1 MFRRDHCFCILCALM
16 GLVLA
21 WLLGFHAVPDASAQ
35 GKPAPSRP
43 ASFINDVAPILKEN
57 CFACHDAK
65 KRKGKLEMTSYATF
79 RKGGSKEDPVVAGK
93 PGESLIIDLLTRK
106 GAGRMPPREAGEPL
120 PKEKVDIIARWIQEG
135 ARLDAGLN
143 PKAELMRELRIRW
156 RPPVPPTAYKFPA
169 NINALVFTPDNKKV
183 IVGGYH
189 EVTVW
194 DAATGKLEKRV
205 YTRSERAYTMLF
217 LPDGKLAIAGGLPGQ
232 EGNVRIYNIAA
243 PGKMENGVAIL
254 DGVNDRNVFI
264 AELLDTDDTVFALAL
279 APGGKKI
286 ASGGVDRLVRVWDIS
301 AGYTQAKLEHAI
313 ENHADW
319 VFGVM
324 FSPDG
329 KKLVTASRDKTAKL
343 WDLEAKE
350 SVLTFPDHQNTVYDV
365 AIMKDGKTGISVSED
380 KNIRYWHTTDQS
392 KQLGK
397 QIRVSGGH
405 GKGVFKV
412 AYHDDPKV
420 PLLATCSAD
429 GTVRL
434 WNAANG
440 AALKTLTGFSDWVYA
455 VALSPDGK
463 LVAGAGQ
470 GGEVRVWKTAD
481 GALVKAFNASPGY
494 LPPTKVASPK

>member
-1 MFRRDHCFCILCALM
+1 MLRRDRCCCILCALL
-16 GLVLA
+16 GLALA
-21 WLLGFHAVPDASAQ
+21 WLLGFHAPPVASAQ
-35 GKPAPSRP
+35 GKAAASGPV
-43 ASFINDVAPILKEN
+43 SFINDVAPLLKEN

-65 KRKGKLEMTSYATF
+65 KRKGKFEMTSFATF
-79 RKGGSKEDPVVAGK
+79 RKGGSKEDPVVVGK

-106 GAGRMPPREAGEPL
+106 GAGRMPPKEAGELL
-120 PKEKVDIIARWIQEG
+120 PKDKVDIISRWIQEG
-135 ARLDAGLN
+135 AKLDAGLS
-143 PKAELMRELRIRW
+143 PKDELMRELRIRW
-156 RPPVPPTAYKFPA
+156 QPPTPPAAYKYPT
-169 NINALVFTPDNKKV
+169 NINAVVFTPDSKKIV
-183 IVGGYH
+183 VGGYH
-189 EVTVW
+189 ELTVW
-194 DAATGKLEKRV
+194 DSASGKLEKRI

-217 LPDGKLAIAGGLPGQ
+217 LPDGKLAVAGGRPGQ

-254 DGVNDRNVFI
+254 DGVKDKSVFL

-301 AGYTQAKLEHAI
+301 AGYDKAKLEHSI

-350 SVLTFPDHQNTVYDV
+350 SVLTFPDHQSTVYDV
-365 AIMKDGKTGISVSED
+365 AIMKDGKTGISASED
-380 KNIRYWHTTDQS
+380 KNVRYWHTTDQS

-397 QIRVSGGH
+397 QVRISGGH
-405 GKGVFKV
+405 GKGVFRL

-420 PLLATCSAD
+420 PLVATCSAD

-440 AALKTLTGFSDWVYA
+440 AALKTLTGHTDWVYA
-455 VALSPDGK
+455 VAISPDGK
-463 LVAGAGQ
+463 LVAGG
-470 GGEVRVWKTAD
+470 GIDGEVRVWKTAD
-481 GALVKAFNASPGY
+481 GVLVKAFNASPGY
-494 LPPTKVASPK
+494 QGPTKVASPK